1 MTNFNQQR
9 VMVCVAHPDDEL
21 LGLGGSINKL
31 VNDYGCIIKVVIL
44 GEGLTSR
51 EDNRNVEKFKS
62 DLIQHK
68 SNIKLA
74 QKELGYQELSVYDFP
89 DNRFDTVPLL
99 DLIKVIEKEKD
110 QFKPDLIFTH
120 HGGDVNIDH
129 KLTFDA
135 VITACRPLESESVK
149 SIITFETL
157 SGTEWIP
164 SSDPK
169 KFNPNFYFS
178 LSKQNLESKIKAMEC
193 YEFEKRDYPHPR
205 SSKAILNRAEMWGIS
220 IGNSF
225 AEAFQV
231 IRSIN

>member
-169 KFNPNFYFS
+169 NSTPIFIFHYRN
-178 LSKQNLESKIKAMEC
+178 KI
-193 YEFEKRDYPHPR
+193 
-205 SSKAILNRAEMWGIS
+205 
-220 IGNSF
+220 
-225 AEAFQV
+225 
-231 IRSIN
+231 

>member
-9 VMVCVAHPDDEL
+9 VMVCVGHPDDEL